1 LGLNEDRI
9 AELSA
14 AERLGG
20 REALDQIANVR
31 SALDKFVRRSGAS
44 HGCSVCRPRVV
55 IGRADV
61 GDTVEVLRTV
71 KHDLHETE
79 IRTRGILLAFLE
91 EVLRG

>member
-1 LGLNEDRI
+1 MGLNEDRI
-9 AELSA
+9 VELSA
-14 AERLGG
+14 ASKLGG
-20 REALDQIANVR
+20 REALDTMANVR
-31 SALDKFVRRSGAS
+31 AALDKFVRRSDVSAVVGS
-44 HGCSVCRPRVV
+44 RPRVV